1 MLSLKI
7 HLRNTVRLTET
18 VHVEGTFTKKTSALF
33 TREPVGTEMNMSLSD
48 SDSVPKTTHNGMSV
62 YLHGRCRT

>member
-18 VHVEGTFTKKTSALF
+18 VHVEGKFTKKKNTLF

-48 SDSVPKTTHNGMSV
+48 SDSMPKTTQN
-62 YLHGRCRT
+62 